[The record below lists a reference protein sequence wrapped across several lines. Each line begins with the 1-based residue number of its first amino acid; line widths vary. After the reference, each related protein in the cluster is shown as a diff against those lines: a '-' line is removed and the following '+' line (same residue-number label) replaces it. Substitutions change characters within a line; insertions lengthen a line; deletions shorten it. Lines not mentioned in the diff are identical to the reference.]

1 MAITHSN
8 KEYDKYVESLIIY
21 LENNKLIDDFIDKFV
36 YKRMFSEGT
45 KKDCVC
51 LEEILIFDNK
61 IISDRFSQ
69 IKVFIDIKSQN
80 YKFAIEDLGVIKSIL
95 KKNTEVVR
103 YIIKYYNIDIQKL
116 ILSQELF
123 SLTRQIKL
131 DKAKM
136 YELKDQ
142 IKKLEHNISINEQK
156 IKKLKM

>member
-8 KEYDKYVESLIIY
+8 NEYNKYVESLIIY

-36 YKRMFSEGT
+36 YQRIFSEGT

-51 LEEILIFDNK
+51 LEEIVIFDNK

-80 YKFAIEDLGVIKSIL
+80 YKFAIEDLCVIKSIL

-116 ILSQELF
+116 ILSQELL

>member
-1 MAITHSN
+1 M
-8 KEYDKYVESLIIY
+8 
-21 LENNKLIDDFIDKFV
+21 
-36 YKRMFSEGT
+36 
-45 KKDCVC
+45 C
-51 LEEILIFDNK
+51 
-61 IISDRFSQ
+61 
-69 IKVFIDIKSQN
+69 
-80 YKFAIEDLGVIKSIL
+80 VIKSIL

-116 ILSQELF
+116 ILSQELL

>member
-8 KEYDKYVESLIIY
+8 NEYNKYVESLIIY

-36 YKRMFSEGT
+36 YQRIFSEGT

-51 LEEILIFDNK
+51 LEEIVIFDNK

-80 YKFAIEDLGVIKSIL
+80 YKFAIEDLCVIKSIL

>member
-8 KEYDKYVESLIIY
+8 NEYNKYVESLIIY

-36 YKRMFSEGT
+36 YQRIFSEGT
-45 KKDCVC
+45 KKDCVS
-51 LEEILIFDNK
+51 LEEIVIFDNK

-80 YKFAIEDLGVIKSIL
+80 YKFAIEDLCVIKSIL

-116 ILSQELF
+116 ILSQELL

>member
-8 KEYDKYVESLIIY
+8 NEYNKYVESLIIY

-36 YKRMFSEGT
+36 YQRIFSEGT

-51 LEEILIFDNK
+51 LEEIVIFDNK

-80 YKFAIEDLGVIKSIL
+80 YKFAIEDLCVIKSIL

-116 ILSQELF
+116 ILSRELF
-123 SLTRQIKL
+123 SLARQIKL